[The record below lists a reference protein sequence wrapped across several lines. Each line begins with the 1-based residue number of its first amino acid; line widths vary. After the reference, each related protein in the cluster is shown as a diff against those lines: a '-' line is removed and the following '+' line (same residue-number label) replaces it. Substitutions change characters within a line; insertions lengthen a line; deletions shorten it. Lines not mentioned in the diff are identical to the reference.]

1 MMETK
6 VSCQLGNK
14 EMTFATGHLA
24 GQADGAVIVTCE
36 GTVVLVTAVASRRTR
51 EGTDFLPLTVDYR
64 EKTSAAGKIPGGFFK
79 REGRPTEK
87 EILTSRLIDRP
98 LRPLFPKGLRNEVQI
113 TAWVLSADG
122 QNDPDIFSI
131 NAASAALMVSGL
143 PFAGPIGAVRVGKMG
158 EEFVINPTVEQL
170 EECSLEVVVVGSKD
184 AIMMVEGGADVIPE
198 ETLLK
203 AILAGHEAL
212 QASCR
217 AQEELRDQI
226 NPEPVEFP
234 LQEVSPEVASRVKE
248 IAAEKLGEFIRIKIK
263 KERGQAL
270 GDLSRSTYEQLLEE
284 NPDLPEWEFAAA
296 FKALSKKVMRHMIIS
311 ENVRID
317 GRGVEDIRKITPEVG
332 VLPRT
337 HGSAVFTRGETQAL
351 VVTTLGTPKDR
362 QRVEGLEEDVRKKR
376 FILHYNFPPFCT
388 GEARPNRG
396 PKRREIGHGHLAE
409 RSLYAVIPSEE
420 DFPYTIRVVSDI
432 LSSNGSSSMA
442 SICGGSLSLMDA
454 GVPVKAAVAGIA
466 MGLLKEE
473 EKTVILTDIL
483 GDEDA
488 LGDMDFKLAGTREGV
503 TGLQMDIKV
512 GGIDEEILRRA
523 LEQAHRARVKIL
535 DIMDS
540 VQESP
545 REEISPYAPKI
556 ISIQI
561 DPDKIGLVIGPKG
574 KNIKALEKMG
584 VKVDI
589 DDDGLIAI
597 SSPDMEAAQKARD
610 TIETMVAEVELG
622 KVYQGKVV
630 SVKNFGAFV
639 EIIPGKEGLLHISEL
654 ADHRVARVEDVVREG
669 DEVKVK
675 VIAIDNLGRIKLSR
689 KQALAENSS
698 RE

>member
-1 MMETK
+1 
-6 VSCQLGNK
+6 
-14 EMTFATGHLA
+14 
-24 GQADGAVIVTCE
+24 
-36 GTVVLVTAVASRRTR
+36 
-51 EGTDFLPLTVDYR
+51 
-64 EKTSAAGKIPGGFFK
+64 
-79 REGRPTEK
+79 
-87 EILTSRLIDRP
+87 
-98 LRPLFPKGLRNEVQI
+98 
-113 TAWVLSADG
+113 
-122 QNDPDIFSI
+122 
-131 NAASAALMVSGL
+131 
-143 PFAGPIGAVRVGKMG
+143 
-158 EEFVINPTVEQL
+158 
-170 EECSLEVVVVGSKD
+170 
-184 AIMMVEGGADVIPE
+184 
-198 ETLLK
+198 
-203 AILAGHEAL
+203 
-212 QASCR
+212 
-217 AQEELRDQI
+217 LRDQI

>member
-1 MMETK
+1 METK